1 MNLTENNRVEL
12 KERLTDDLEKEIVAF
27 LNYKEGGIVYI
38 GIDKNEKVLGVDNC
52 DELQL
57 KIKDRLI
64 NNISPSIMGLFD
76 IYCEEIDNKNVLKI
90 ILASGIEKPYY
101 IKRKGMSESGCFIR
115 IGSSSQPMS
124 KSMIEDMFVRRVR
137 TSIANIESRKQ
148 DLTFRQLKICYEERG
163 TPLNE
168 NFAKTL
174 DLLTTSGKFNYD
186 AFLLADENSVSIR
199 FAKYWGND
207 KVELRENE
215 ELGYCSLI
223 KSVQS
228 VLNKFELENITQS
241 EITSTQRID
250 NPLVDK
256 VALREAVINAFVHN
270 DYSSGDSPVFEVFS
284 DRFVI
289 TSYGGLIDGLSKEE
303 FFSGIS
309 KPRNRELM
317 RIFKDLGYVEHLGS
331 GMNRIMRKYDK
342 SIFEFTDHFL
352 KVTFP
357 FSKIKSKEKSKE
369 KSREKILNL
378 IRENGFITTSE
389 LASELGLST
398 SAIEKHIRNLKLEG
412 ILKRIGPDKG
422 GHWEIQS

>member
-1 MNLTENNRVEL
+1 MNLTENNRIEL

-27 LNYKEGGIVYI
+27 LNYKEGGIVYV

-137 TSIANIESRKQ
+137 TSIANIKSRRQ

-215 ELGYCSLI
+215 
-223 KSVQS
+223 VF
-228 VLNKFELENITQS
+228 NK
-241 EITSTQRID
+241 
-250 NPLVDK
+250 
-256 VALREAVINAFVHN
+256 
-270 DYSSGDSPVFEVFS
+270 
-284 DRFVI
+284 
-289 TSYGGLIDGLSKEE
+289 YG
-303 FFSGIS
+303 
-309 KPRNRELM
+309 
-317 RIFKDLGYVEHLGS
+317 
-331 GMNRIMRKYDK
+331 
-342 SIFEFTDHFL
+342 
-352 KVTFP
+352 
-357 FSKIKSKEKSKE
+357 
-369 KSREKILNL
+369 
-378 IRENGFITTSE
+378 
-389 LASELGLST
+389 
-398 SAIEKHIRNLKLEG
+398 
-412 ILKRIGPDKG
+412 
-422 GHWEIQS
+422 